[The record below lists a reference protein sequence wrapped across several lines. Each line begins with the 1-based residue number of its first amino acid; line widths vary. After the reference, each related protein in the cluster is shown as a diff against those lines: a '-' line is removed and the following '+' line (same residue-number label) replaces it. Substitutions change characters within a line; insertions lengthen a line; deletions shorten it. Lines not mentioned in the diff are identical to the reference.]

1 MAKITVYISKGTK
14 LVAFQPALDLPL
26 LEDAY
31 SLLVGTYILMDEAD
45 GTKLTTEF
53 DLKDNDNNCLLKG
66 ETSLSEKSNK
76 LYVSIN
82 VKSDVLGDLVVN
94 DIYMADI

>member
-1 MAKITVYISKGTK
+1 MAKITVYISKDTK

-26 LEDAY
+26 LEDVY
-31 SLLVGTYILMDEAD
+31 SILVGVYILMDEAD

-53 DLKDNDNNCLLKG
+53 DLKDNDGNCLLIG
-66 ETSLSEKSNK
+66 ETSLSEKSKK

-94 DIYMADI
+94 DIYIADI